1 MLSLVCVLESSPV
14 GEPDPFPE
22 PFSLEAV
29 LAPHGFPLA
38 FLPPLLCF
46 FLSLGF
52 VSCTLLIILVLQ
64 EQIPL
69 MFPLLTER

>member
-14 GEPDPFPE
+14 GEPDPFSE

-29 LAPHGFPLA
+29 LAPHGFPFSLSSSTA
-38 FLPPLLCF
+38 LL
-46 FLSLGF
+46 LSLGF

-64 EQIPL
+64 EQIRF
-69 MFPLLTER
+69 MFPLLTKR